1 MEKSSNVKKTTLRK
15 LLVAVFAVAILCPL
29 AKAQTIG
36 GDDLKVIEFNNDIP
50 VKSKTVVADNGWIY
64 LMVHSGFDT
73 DNSNVKIF
81 RSKDDGATYEKLR
94 DWSPGGDNYR
104 YQDFDIVVTGKD
116 ESDIKVWS
124 VELMNKPGTYESRVD
139 VFCRDANLQ
148 NTVHPYHEDFSI
160 VRLYDVAIA
169 TNYRAPSASG
179 KGGNPFAL
187 AFAYTGF
194 NSTNTQSFVDYVYS
208 LDGGQTFT
216 KNLLFVQD
224 GEEKI
229 DKVDLSLG
237 STSATMGHS
246 TWPLMGVVFEM
257 NKKVGKSDIG
267 FLSNFVDNPL
277 NYKWTDPIT
286 VSVGNLSYSP
296 KIQMLLD
303 EDNNTINGEQCHNFM
318 ITYSN
323 YDSGNL
329 NWDIRYVR
337 PKTSFK
343 YIVGHTPAMGD
354 MEEGLLISSPQDET
368 NSGLGYDKGA
378 NHYLITY
385 AQKEGSGT
393 NTLKYFWV
401 NYNDIHTDFSSINQ
415 YTYTSSA
422 NALYTPQVDVS
433 PTKNRVCW
441 SWTESES
448 GKQTV
453 WTDTEWNTSSD
464 VEEVTVTQ
472 SIVQLSPNQAKDYIV
487 ICLPTEADYK
497 ATLHD
502 TQGRTLTTFAFSGK
516 EYKLSLQDFAKGV
529 YLLRITTPK
538 GEIYNCRFVIE

>member
-104 YQDFDIVVTGKD
+104 YQDFDITVTGKD

-267 FLSNFVDNPL
+267 FLSNFVDNSL

-401 NYNDIHTDFSSINQ
+401 NYNDIHTDFSSISKFM
-415 YTYTSSA
+415 YTSST
-422 NALYTPQVDVS
+422 NDLYTPQVDIS
-433 PTKNRVCW
+433 PTRGLVCW
-441 SWTESES
+441 SWGEHMP
-448 GKQTV
+448 GKRIV

-464 VEEVTVTQ
+464 VEEVTMPQ
-472 SIVQLSPNQAKDYIV
+472 SIVQLAPNPAKDHI
-487 ICLPTEADYK
+487 IISLATEGEYK

-502 TQGRTLTTFAFSGK
+502 TQGRTIATFAFSGK
-516 EYKLSLQDFAKGV
+516 EYRLSLQDFAKGI
-529 YLLRITTPK
+529 YLLRILTPT
-538 GEIYNCRFVIE
+538 GDSYNRRFVIE

>member
-1 MEKSSNVKKTTLRK
+1 M
-15 LLVAVFAVAILCPL
+15 LVAVFALTIISPL
-29 AKAQTIG
+29 AKAQTMG

-81 RSKDDGATYEKLR
+81 RSKDDGATYEKLK
-94 DWSPGGDNYR
+94 DWSPSDNYR

-139 VFCRDANLQ
+139 VFCRDANLE
-148 NTVHPYHEDFSI
+148 NAVHPYHEDFSI

-401 NYNDIHTDFSSINQ
+401 NYNDIHTDFSSISK
-415 YTYTSSA
+415 YTYTSST
-422 NALYTPQVDVS
+422 NDLYTPQVDIS
-433 PTKNRVCW
+433 PTRGLVCW
-441 SWTESES
+441 SWAEHMP
-448 GKQTV
+448 GKRIV

-464 VEEVTVTQ
+464 VEEVTVPQ
-472 SIVQLSPNQAKDYIV
+472 SIVQLAPNPATDHIV
-487 ICLPTEADYK
+487 ISLPTEADYK

-502 TQGRTLTTFAFSGK
+502 TQGRTLAAFAFSGK
-516 EYKLSLQDFAKGV
+516 EYKLSLQDFAKGI
-529 YLLRITTPK
+529 YLLRIITPT
-538 GEIYNCRFVIE
+538 GDSYNRRFVIE

>member
-1 MEKSSNVKKTTLRK
+1 MKKTSNVKKTTLSK
-15 LLVAVFAVAILCPL
+15 LLVAAFALAIISPL
-29 AKAQTIG
+29 AKAQTMG
-36 GDDLKVIEFNNDIP
+36 GDDLKVVDFNSDVQVRN
-50 VKSKTVVADNGWIY
+50 KTVVADNGWIY
-64 LMVHSGFDT
+64 LMVHSGRNT
-73 DNSNVKIF
+73 DNSNVRIY
-81 RSKDDGATYEKLR
+81 RSKDDGVSYQLISS
-94 DWSPGGDNYR
+94 WSPSDDYR

-139 VFCRDANLQ
+139 VFSRDANLE
-148 NTVHPYHEDFSI
+148 NPVHTYHEDFSI
-160 VRLYDVAIA
+160 VWLYNVAIA
-169 TNYRAPSASG
+169 TNYRAPCALG
-179 KGGNPFAL
+179 ICDPFAL
-187 AFAYTGF
+187 AFAYTGY
-194 NSTNTQSFVDYVYS
+194 NSTHKISFLDYVYS

-385 AQKEGSGT
+385 SQKEGSGT

-401 NYNDIHTDFSSINQ
+401 NYNDIHTDFSSISK
-415 YTYTSSA
+415 YTYTSST
-422 NALYTPQVDVS
+422 NDIYTPQVDIS
-433 PTKNRVCW
+433 PTRGLVCW
-441 SWTESES
+441 SWAEHLP
-448 GKQTV
+448 GKRIV
-453 WTDTEWNTSSD
+453 WTDTEWSTSSD
-464 VEEVTVTQ
+464 VEEVTMPQ
-472 SIVQLSPNQAKDYIV
+472 SIVQLAPNPATDHIV
-487 ICLPTEADYK
+487 ISLPTEADYK

-502 TQGRTLTTFAFSGK
+502 TQGRTLAAFAFSGK
-516 EYKLSLQDFAKGV
+516 EYKLSLQDFAKGI
-529 YLLRITTPK
+529 YLLRILTPT
-538 GEIYNCRFVIE
+538 GDSYNRRFVIE

>member
-1 MEKSSNVKKTTLRK
+1 MEKTSNVKKTTLRK
-15 LLVAVFAVAILCPL
+15 LLVAIFAVAILCPL

-36 GDDLKVIEFNNDIP
+36 GDDLKIFEFNNDMP

-81 RSKDDGATYEKLR
+81 RSKDDGATYEKLK
-94 DWSPGGDNYR
+94 DWSQVDNYR

-139 VFCRDANLQ
+139 VFCRDANLE
-148 NTVHPYHEDFSI
+148 NAVHPYHEDFSI

-169 TNYRAPSASG
+169 SNYRAPSASG

-194 NSTNTQSFVDYVYS
+194 NSTHTQSFVDYVYS

-237 STSATMGHS
+237 STSATMGHD

-257 NKKVGKSDIG
+257 NKKIGKSDIG
-267 FLSNFVDNPL
+267 FLSNFVDNSL

-286 VSVGNLSYSP
+286 VSVGDLSYSP

-343 YIVGHTPAMGD
+343 YSVGHTPAMGD
-354 MEEGLLISSPQDET
+354 LEEGLLISSPQDET

-385 AQKEGSGT
+385 SQKEGSGT
-393 NTLKYFWV
+393 NALKYFWV
-401 NYNDIHTDFSSINQ
+401 NYNDIHTDFSSISKFM
-415 YTYTSSA
+415 YTSST
-422 NALYTPQVDVS
+422 NDLYTPQVDIS
-433 PTKNRVCW
+433 PTRGLVCW
-441 SWTESES
+441 SWGEHMP
-448 GKQTV
+448 GKRIV
-453 WTDTEWNTSSD
+453 WTDTEWNTLSD
-464 VEEVTVTQ
+464 VEEVTMPQ
-472 SIVQLSPNQAKDYIV
+472 SIVQLAPNPAKDYIV
-487 ICLPTEADYK
+487 ISLPAEGDYK

-502 TQGRTLTTFAFSGK
+502 TQGRTLAAFAFSEK
-516 EYKLSLQDFAKGV
+516 EYRLVLQDFAKGI
-529 YLLRITTPK
+529 YLLRIITPT
-538 GEIYNCRFVIE
+538 GDSYNRRFVIE